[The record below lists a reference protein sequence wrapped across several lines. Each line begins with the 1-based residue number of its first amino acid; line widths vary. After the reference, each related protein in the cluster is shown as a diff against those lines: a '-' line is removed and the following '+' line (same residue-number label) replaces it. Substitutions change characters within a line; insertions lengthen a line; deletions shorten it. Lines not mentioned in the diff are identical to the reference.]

1 MNAIKGL
8 RNKPQRDAEN
18 NTPATIYYTKAR
30 FPWRSLFPRMDGC
43 SVSPLSLIHHP
54 LILLSHGNSFR
65 PQSPQQLH
73 NNNNW
78 QNTHTRGGFLED
90 LFPHSVYLPT
100 STKSSYGEIACL
112 HAGTHPTPSS
122 STTGNILPMTAAG
135 TEWVCR
141 VRGHCKILIKIIDRN
156 ISTWSNFWIKLLQ
169 AICHMCTGNYPNPL
183 PSIWG
188 HIVQ

>member
-1 MNAIKGL
+1 MWMRLKGFQTN
-8 RNKPQRDAEN
+8 RKRDAEN

-112 HAGTHPTPSS
+112 HAGTIQHRRPPVTSS
-122 STTGNILPMTAAG
+122 R
-135 TEWVCR
+135 W
-141 VRGHCKILIKIIDRN
+141 
-156 ISTWSNFWIKLLQ
+156 LLLVQ
-169 AICHMCTGNYPNPL
+169 SECVEYED
-183 PSIWG
+183 
-188 HIVQ
+188 IVKF